1 MVNLTRIYTR
11 TGDDGSTSLVDM
23 SRTSKLDLRLVAYG
37 TVDEAN
43 AAIGVA
49 IATGGL
55 ATDVV
60 ETLTRVQNDLFDVGA
75 DLGNPVERRG
85 DERGTSEEPSATDNT
100 APGRGPL
107 RVTQVYL
114 DWLEGRI
121 DEFNGRLDKLRSFVL
136 PGGTPGAATLHVAR
150 TVVRRAEREAWA
162 AMEVHGDTMNPL
174 TARYL
179 NRVSDL
185 LFVLSR
191 VANLG
196 PDGEQHDPLWTPG
209 SDRY

>member
-75 DLGNPVERRG
+75 DLGNPV
-85 DERGTSEEPSATDNT
+85 TPHPAH
-100 APGRGPL
+100 PPL